1 MTEQHAA
8 QILARFPV
16 AGRHVVDVGCGTGAL
31 VRRLAELGAHVVGV
45 ETGEAPLAVAR
56 ATPPVNAELYVE
68 GGGEDLPL
76 PSSSA
81 DLVVF
86 LYSLHHVPVP
96 RQHEALAEAARVLR
110 PGSRLHVAEPVAQGA
125 YFEVLRWVDDETAV
139 RAAALEA
146 LHDAAD
152 FGLRLME
159 EGAYTHVAR
168 FADFEEFRQRAVLV
182 DTARAAALP
191 AVEDTLR
198 AAFAAHG
205 RPDDGGGVAFDQPV
219 RVFHFHKA

>member
-1 MTEQHAA
+1 MAEQHAA
-8 QILARFPV
+8 QIQARYAV

-31 VRRLAELGAHVVGV
+31 VRRLAELGARVVGV
-45 ETGEAPLAVAR
+45 ETGDAPLDLAR
-56 ATPPVNAELYVE
+56 AASPVNGERYVK

-76 PSSSA
+76 ASASA

-110 PGSRLHVAEPVAQGA
+110 PGGRLHVAEPAAEGP

-152 FGLRLME
+152 FGLRLVE
-159 EGAYTHVAR
+159 ESVYTHLAR
-168 FADFEEFRQRAVLV
+168 FTDFEGFRQSAVLV
-182 DTARAAALP
+182 DPVRAAALP
-191 AVEDTLR
+191 AVEATVR

-205 RPDDGGGVAFDQPV
+205 RADRDGVAFAQPV